1 MKKPNKST
9 KSSRPSKP
17 TKIPNIDPTTV
28 ATIWHS
34 MQTICKEMRHMV
46 KRTAQNYLIGQ
57 LQDMSVGIWGADGTT
72 IAVDGVVVRER
83 RTRHY
88 KRSPATYVGVV
99 DGPAVIVGV
108 VVEKR

>member
-1 MKKPNKST
+1 MKKPNKSS
-9 KSSRPSKP
+9 KSSRSSKP

-57 LQDMSVGIWGADGTT
+57 LQDMSVGIWGAWDCRCNSS
-72 IAVDGVVVRER
+72 A
-83 RTRHY
+83 RHSQC
-88 KRSPATYVGVV
+88 RIWSRCSVATLIPVTYF
-99 DGPAVIVGV
+99 
-108 VVEKR
+108 